1 MRTRRAPDLRTAIAA
16 VLCIGGAAMADGP
29 GARPN
34 ILFCIAD
41 DMSFPHAGAYGCTWV
56 KTPAFDRVA
65 REGLLFTRCYTP
77 NAKCAPSRACV
88 LTGRNSW
95 QLGAAAN
102 HVPFFPKEFTTY
114 AEALAGNGWHVGF
127 TAKGWAPGNP
137 GGRQLTGTPFNKR
150 TAPPPTKGIGN
161 NDYAANFKDFL
172 DARPAGAPFCFW
184 YGAVEPHRAYEY
196 GSSVAKGGK
205 AATEVDRVPSFWP
218 DNETVR
224 TDMLD
229 YAFEIEHFDRHLGR
243 MLDLLAER
251 GELENTLVV
260 VTADNGMPFPR
271 CKGNAYELS
280 NHMPLA
286 VQWPRGIRHPGRR
299 IEDYV
304 SFVDFAPTFLDLAGL
319 APSAAGMAEPAGRS
333 LTDLFRD
340 APDKPP
346 RDRVLIGMERH
357 DMGRPHDWGYPA
369 RGIFEDG
376 WLYLRNYEPMRWPA
390 GNPETGYL
398 NADGGATKTL
408 LLEARRAGGDEAWR
422 HWSLAFGRR
431 PAEEVYHVAAD
442 PDCMTNLAGRA
453 DCATRAAAMRAR
465 MERELKA
472 QGDLRMAGRGGEYE
486 AFPYSDG
493 STSNFYARYFTTR
506 DVKANW
512 VERGDAE
519 TGFYRAAPTIA
530 AFTASP
536 ADGGGTVLAWSVGG
550 EPESCATEILIRP
563 GVGFL
568 GTDTGSV
575 TVRPA
580 AETAYTLTALNPCGT
595 NTAVV
600 TVPAAR

>member
-1 MRTRRAPDLRTAIAA
+1 MTKRMILWAAATAW
-16 VLCIGGAAMADGP
+16 IGGAAMAAGP
-29 GARPN
+29 AGRPN

-77 NAKCAPSRACV
+77 NAKCAPSRSCI

-102 HVPFFPKEFTTY
+102 HVPHFPKEFRTY
-114 AEALAGNGWHVGF
+114 AEALASNGWHVGC

-137 GGRQLTGTPFNKR
+137 GGRQLTGTPFNRR
-150 TAPPPTKGIGN
+150 TAPPPTTGIGR
-161 NDYAANFKDFL
+161 NDYAANFRDFL
-172 DARPAGAPFCFW
+172 DARPAGTPFCFW
-184 YGAVEPHRAYEY
+184 YGSTEPHRAYEY

-205 AATEVDRVPSFWP
+205 KPAEVDRVPAFWP
-218 DNETVR
+218 DNATVR
-224 TDMLD
+224 TDLLD

-251 GELENTLVV
+251 GELDNTLVV
-260 VTADNGMPFPR
+260 VTADNGLPFPR

-286 VQWPRGIRHPGRR
+286 VRWAKGIRTPGRR
-299 IEDYV
+299 VDDYV
-304 SFVDFAPTFLDLAGL
+304 SFIDFAPTFLDLAGL
-319 APSAAGMAEPAGRS
+319 APAAAGMAPVAGRS
-333 LTDLFRD
+333 LADLFRD
-340 APDKPP
+340 APAGPP

-369 RGIFEDG
+369 RGIFQDG

-408 LLEARRAGGDEAWR
+408 LLDARRAGGDEAWR
-422 HWSLAFGRR
+422 FWEMNFGRR
-431 PAEEVYHVAAD
+431 PAEEVYHVDAD
-442 PDCMTNLAGRA
+442 PDCITNLAGRA
-453 DCATRAAAMRAR
+453 DCAARIDAMRSR
-465 MERELKA
+465 MERELA
-472 QGDLRMAGRGGEYE
+472 AEGDLRMAGRGREYE
-486 AFPYSDG
+486 AFPYAEATHLD
-493 STSNFYARYFTTR
+493 FYARWFATR
-506 DVKANW
+506 DVKAGW
-512 VERGDAE
+512 VEPTDAE
-519 TGFYRAAPTIA
+519 TDFYRAAPSIA
-530 AFTASP
+530 RFEASP
-536 ADGGGTVLAWSVGG
+536 AAGGGTALSWSAGG
-550 EPESCATEILIRP
+550 APESCATELRIDP
-563 GVGFL
+563 DVGFL
-568 GTDTGSV
+568 AADTGTV

-580 AETAYTLTALNPCGT
+580 AEARYTLTALNPRGT
-595 NTAVV
+595 NTATV